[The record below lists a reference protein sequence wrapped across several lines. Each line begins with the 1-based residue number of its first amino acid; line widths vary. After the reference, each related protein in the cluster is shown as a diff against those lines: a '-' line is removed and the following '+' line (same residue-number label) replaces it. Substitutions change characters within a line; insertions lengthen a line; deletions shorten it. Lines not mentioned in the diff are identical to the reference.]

1 MGVYCTQ
8 VAGVSHKMW
17 RGPWW
22 LLGTGSLG
30 ASSLQTPKSIL
41 QVLDCVGAQN
51 TIPQWKGLWRAGY
64 FELKKTGRPQKQAL

>member
-30 ASSLQTPKSIL
+30 TNSLQTPKSIL

-51 TIPQWKGLWRAGY
+51 TIPQ
-64 FELKKTGRPQKQAL
+64 